1 VWTPEGCWDPEESPL
16 FLLLLFCFFARQLSL
31 CSPGCPGT
39 CFVDQAGLT
48 LKRSACLCFPNAAT
62 ENVRCLPGTAA
73 QFHGGAVMH
82 KLTGAMKVEVA

>member
-1 VWTPEGCWDPEESPL
+1 MEQRLNSTGLVDRRKGIAFTIVTIV
-16 FLLLLFCFFARQLSL
+16 FISL
-31 CSPGCPGT
+31 CSPGCLGT